1 MISKQCTKREQTP
14 PACLHAMEKYEKVD
28 SVNKQN
34 DYETSSKKWTNEK
47 KTNLFYE
54 FCESV

>member
-1 MISKQCTKREQTP
+1 
-14 PACLHAMEKYEKVD
+14 MEKYEKVD
-28 SVNKQN
+28 SVNTQN
-34 DYETSSKKWTNEK
+34 NYETSSKKWTNEK